1 MKFLRNKMSKSLE
14 VLKKYW
20 GFDSFR
26 KPQDEIIASVLAGHD
41 TFALLPTG
49 AGKSICFQVPTLVTD
64 GLCLVISPLIALMHD
79 QVENLMKRN
88 IKAMALTGELS
99 TDDIITLLDNCVYG
113 NYKFLYLSPERLQ
126 QDWVLEKIKNLPLT
140 LIAIDEA
147 HCISQWGHDFRP
159 AYLKCN
165 LLKAFFPKVPFIALT
180 ATATERVKKDSIE
193 ILELNNPNFFQ
204 ISFARENINYA
215 VIETEDKFF
224 QIEQLLKNKLEP
236 AIVYVRNRK
245 MCHEISDQLNQLG
258 FKATFYHGGLQ
269 KSVKEKNRLK
279 WMKEE
284 SPIMVATNAFGM
296 GIDKPNVKTV
306 IHIQI
311 PENLENYYQEAGR
324 VGRDGKQSV
333 AALLYHP
340 SDVLTARKQFL
351 NNLPDIDFVKK
362 VYVKLCSYFQIAY
375 GEGLYE
381 QFNLNLNQFCV
392 KYELPINKTYN
403 SIQFLDRQSILT
415 FKQEY
420 SEKVSI
426 QFLIESKE
434 VIRFISLN
442 SAYEP
447 IIMAILRT
455 YPGIYDR
462 PTAINLALVAKKAAC
477 DENKIEE
484 VLTVLNNKEII
495 TYKAKSNDA
504 TIIFNEV
511 REDDRTI
518 NRVSKHLTA
527 QNKVKQHQL
536 EAVLNYISDKSTCKQ
551 KLILQYFG
559 ESYSKNCGKCTT
571 CLSKKTTIGLDS
583 SVSLILEEL
592 GTHPLTSRE
601 LLLKTH
607 LNEQEL
613 LKILRELLDSNK
625 IKINTNNK
633 FSIQ

>member
-1 MKFLRNKMSKSLE
+1 MSKSLE